1 MAERIT
7 DLIKFVFQY
16 NFIPTKQ
23 NLNIYEKDLA
33 SLLIY
38 ELKSLFI
45 YWDTYYLYLLN
56 NLLFTWLLRKSS
68 FENLAYYFLLQN
80 A

>member
-45 YWDTYYLYLLN
+45 Y
-56 NLLFTWLLRKSS
+56 
-68 FENLAYYFLLQN
+68 
-80 A
+80 